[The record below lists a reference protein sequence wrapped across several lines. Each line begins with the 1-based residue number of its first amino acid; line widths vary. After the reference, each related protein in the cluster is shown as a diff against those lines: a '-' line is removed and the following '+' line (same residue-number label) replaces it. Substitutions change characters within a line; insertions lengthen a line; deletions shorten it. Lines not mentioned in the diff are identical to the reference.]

1 MVAGTR
7 PEARLPAQS
16 TGDGRPPAL
25 IYARGTVAPRGRPY
39 TPGMAFPDIQSFM
52 RLLEQ
57 RGELLRVTTPVS
69 RELEITEIADRMVKK
84 GGPALLFENVVGS
97 TYPVVIGLLGTKER
111 VALALGVN
119 DLDDLAAKV
128 RNLID
133 LSGGGSKLGLLSN
146 VTKLRDAMNLPPR
159 RVRNAPVQQVV
170 WRGDEVDLSRIP
182 VLKCWPLDG
191 GPFVTL
197 PLVITRDPETGERNM
212 GMYRVQV
219 MSRNTTGMH
228 WQRHKT
234 GTKHLEKAKRLGKKL
249 EVAVAI
255 GGDPALIYAATA
267 PLPPVPGL
275 DEFALAGYLRG
286 QRYPVTKGITVDL
299 DVPANAEF
307 ILEGYVDPAEDWV
320 VEGPFG
326 DHTGFYTLPDLYP
339 RFHVT
344 AVTMR
349 EQPVYPAT
357 IVGRPPMEDAYLIEA
372 SERLFLPAA
381 QLIIPEIVDYHMPP
395 AGVAH
400 NLVFV
405 SIKKSYPGQAY
416 KVANGLFGLGQMMFA
431 KVIVV
436 VDEHV
441 KVTDFEAVWREVTE
455 KAVPGRDTL
464 TTRGPIDVL
473 DHSSRGW
480 GYGGKLIID
489 ATTKRPEEVG
499 SAASSRDGQAGDLA
513 PETFTPHVSTD
524 LPPFDGVLAQRQTL
538 DGYWLVAL
546 HKTRPGQAQELA
558 AAFAAHPAAQ
568 GIRHLLI
575 CDDLTDVDDIQDVWW
590 TILNNIDAERDVS
603 VHGTLLAWDGARKL
617 PEEGFVRP
625 WPPKIT
631 MDQAVVNRVDAL
643 WHMYG
648 LPERWR

>member
-1 MVAGTR
+1 MVAPGN
-7 PEARLPAQS
+7 S
-16 TGDGRPPAL
+16 TP
-25 IYARGTVAPRGRPY
+25 GTVAPRFPAY
-39 TPGMAFPDIQSFM
+39 APAMAFPDIQSFM
-52 RLLEQ
+52 RLLED
-57 RGELLRVTTPVS
+57 RGELLRVSVPVS
-69 RELEITEIADRMVKK
+69 HDLEITEIADRLVKK
-84 GGPALLFENVVGS
+84 GGPALLFENVRGS
-97 TYPVVIGLLGTKER
+97 DFPVAIGLMGTRER
-111 VALALGVN
+111 TALALGVD

-128 RNLID
+128 RALID
-133 LSGGGSKLGLLSN
+133 LKGGGGKLGLLGN

-159 RVRNAPVQQVV
+159 RVRTGPVQEVV
-170 WRGDEVDLSRIP
+170 WRGDEVDLSRLPI
-182 VLKCWPLDG
+182 LKCWPLDG

-212 GMYRVQV
+212 GMYRMQV
-219 MSRNTTGMH
+219 MGKNTTGMH

-234 GTKHLEKAKRLGKKL
+234 GTRHLEKAKRLGQRL

-267 PLPPVPGL
+267 PLPPIPGL

-320 VEGPFG
+320 TEGPFG

-339 RFHVT
+339 LFHVT

-349 EQPVYPAT
+349 RSPVYPAT

-381 QLIIPEIVDYHMPP
+381 QLILPEIVDYHMPP

-405 SIKKSYPGQAY
+405 GIQKGYPGQAY

-436 VDEHV
+436 VDENV
-441 KVTDFEAVWREVTE
+441 PVNDFDAVWREVAVR
-455 KAVPGRDTL
+455 AVPGRDTL
-464 TTRGPIDVL
+464 TTRGPTDVL

-489 ATTKRPEEVG
+489 ATTKKPEETG
-499 SAASSRDGQAGDLA
+499 GAESSRDLQLDDPAHEEMFRPYA
-513 PETFTPHVSTD
+513 SAE
-524 LPPFDGVLAQRQTL
+524 LPNFEGVVAQRQTD

-546 HKTRPGQAQELA
+546 HKTRPGQAHELA
-558 AAFAAHPAAQ
+558 QAFAAHPAAE

-575 CDDLTDVDDIQDVWW
+575 CDEHTDVQNIQDVWW
-590 TILNNIDAERDVS
+590 TVLNNVDPERDV
-603 VHGTLLAWDGARKL
+603 VQFGALLAWDGARKL

-625 WPPKIT
+625 WPPKIE
-631 MDQAVVNRVDAL
+631 MDAAVADRVDAL
-643 WHMYG
+643 WPVYG

>member
-1 MVAGTR
+1 
-7 PEARLPAQS
+7 
-16 TGDGRPPAL
+16 
-25 IYARGTVAPRGRPY
+25 
-39 TPGMAFPDIQSFM
+39 MAFPDIQSFM

-57 RGELLRVTTPVS
+57 RGELLRVSVPVS
-69 RELEITEIADRMVKK
+69 SELEITEISDRLVKR
-84 GGPALLFENVVGS
+84 GGPAVLFEQVYGS
-97 TYPVVIGLLGTKER
+97 EFPVVMGLMGTRER
-111 VALALGVN
+111 TALALGVT

-128 RNLID
+128 RHLID
-133 LSGGGSKLGLLSN
+133 LKGSGGMLGMLGNLP
-146 VTKLRDAMNLPPR
+146 KLRDAMHLPPR
-159 RVRNAPVQQVV
+159 RVRTAPVQQVV

-212 GMYRVQV
+212 GMYRMQV
-219 MSRNTTGMH
+219 MGKSTTGMH

-234 GTKHLEKAKRLGKKL
+234 GTRHLEKARKRGERLP
-249 EVAVAI
+249 VAVAI

-267 PLPPVPGL
+267 PLPPIPGL

-286 QRYPVTKGITVDL
+286 QRYPVVRGLTVDL

-307 ILEGYVDPAEDWV
+307 ILEGYVDPQEDWV

-381 QLIIPEIVDYHMPP
+381 QLILPEIVDYHMPP

-400 NLVFV
+400 NLVVV
-405 SIKKSYPGQAY
+405 SIKKEFPGQAY

-436 VDEHV
+436 VDEGV
-441 KVTDFEAVWREVTE
+441 KVNDMPAVWREVAR
-455 KAVPGRDTL
+455 KGLPGRDTL
-464 TTRGPIDVL
+464 TTRGPIDAL

-480 GYGGKLIID
+480 GYGGKLILD

-499 SAASSRDGQAGDLA
+499 SGVSSRDGQAGDFSQEVFSA
-513 PETFTPHVSTD
+513 AVGND
-524 LPPFDGVLAQRQTL
+524 LPSFEGVLAQRQTP
-538 DGYWLVAL
+538 DGYWMVAL
-546 HKTRPGQAQELA
+546 HKTHAGQARDLA
-558 AAFAAHPAAQ
+558 AAFAAHPAAA
-568 GIRHLLI
+568 GMRHLLI
-575 CDDLTDVDDIQDVWW
+575 CDEQTNVTDTDDVWW
-590 TILNNIDAERDVS
+590 TILNNIDPERDV
-603 VHGTLLAWDGARKL
+603 VALPTPGGALLAWDGARKL

-625 WPPKIT
+625 WPPKIV
-631 MDQAVVNRVDAL
+631 MDQAVKDRVDAR
-643 WHMYG
+643 WHLYG
-648 LPERWR
+648 LPEQWR

>member
-1 MVAGTR
+1 
-7 PEARLPAQS
+7 
-16 TGDGRPPAL
+16 
-25 IYARGTVAPRGRPY
+25 
-39 TPGMAFPDIQSFM
+39 MAFPDLRSFM
-52 RLLEQ
+52 ELLES
-57 RGELLRVTTPVS
+57 RGELLRVDVPVS
-69 RELEITEIADRMVKK
+69 RDLEITEIADRLVKK
-84 GGPALLFENVVGS
+84 GGPAVLFENVVGS
-97 TYPVVIGLLGTKER
+97 DFPLVIGLVGTRER
-111 VALALGVN
+111 TALSLGVQ

-128 RNLID
+128 KALID
-133 LSGGGSKLGLLSN
+133 LKGSGGVAGLLGN
-146 VTKLRDAMNLPPR
+146 VTKLRDAAHLLPR
-159 RVRNAPVQQVV
+159 RVRSAPVQEVV
-170 WRGDEVDLSRIP
+170 WRGDEVDLDKLP

-197 PLVITRDPETGERNM
+197 PLVITKDPETGERNI
-212 GMYRVQV
+212 GMYRMQV
-219 MSRNTTGMH
+219 MDKTTTGMH

-234 GTKHLEKAKRLGKKL
+234 GTKHLEKAKRLGKRL

-267 PLPPVPGL
+267 PLPPIPGL
-275 DEFALAGYLRG
+275 DELALAGYLRG
-286 QRYPVTKGITVDL
+286 QRYPVVKGVTVDL

-307 ILEGYVDPAEDWV
+307 ILEGYVDPAEDWA

-344 AVTMR
+344 AITMR
-349 EQPVYPAT
+349 RDPVYPAT

-381 QLIIPEIVDYHMPP
+381 QLIIPEITDYHMPP

-400 NLVFV
+400 NLVV
-405 SIKKSYPGQAY
+405 VGIKKGYPGQAY

-436 VDEHV
+436 VDEDV
-441 KVTDFEAVWREVTE
+441 KVNDFAAVWREVAL

-489 ATTKRPEEVG
+489 ATTKRPEEIG
-499 SAASSRDGQAGDLA
+499 SAASSRDDQAGDVA
-513 PETFTPHVSTD
+513 QADAVGADAASGAFTPRAAAG
-524 LPPFDGVLAQRQTL
+524 LPTFGGVVAQRQTP

-546 HKTRPGQAQELA
+546 DKTRPGQARELA
-558 AAFAAHPAAQ
+558 AAFAAHPAAV
-568 GIRHLLI
+568 GVRHLLI
-575 CDDLTDVDDIQDVWW
+575 VDEHTDVNDLQDVWW
-590 TILNNIDAERDVS
+590 TILNNIDPERDVRQE
-603 VHGTLLAWDGARKL
+603 GELLAWDGARKL
-617 PEEGFVRP
+617 PEEGFVRE

-631 MDQAVVNRVDAL
+631 MSPEVVRRVDAL
-643 WHMYG
+643 WHVYG

>member
-1 MVAGTR
+1 
-7 PEARLPAQS
+7 
-16 TGDGRPPAL
+16 
-25 IYARGTVAPRGRPY
+25 
-39 TPGMAFPDIQSFM
+39 MAFPDLRSFM
-52 RLLEQ
+52 ELLES
-57 RGELLRVTTPVS
+57 RGELLRVDVPVS
-69 RELEITEIADRMVKK
+69 RDLEITEIADRLVKK
-84 GGPALLFENVVGS
+84 GGPAVLFENVVGS
-97 TYPVVIGLLGTKER
+97 DFPLVIGLVGTRER
-111 VALALGVN
+111 TALSLGVQ

-128 RNLID
+128 KALID
-133 LSGGGSKLGLLSN
+133 LKGSGGVAGLLGN
-146 VTKLRDAMNLPPR
+146 VTKLRDAAHLLPR
-159 RVRNAPVQQVV
+159 RVRSAPVQEVV
-170 WRGDEVDLSRIP
+170 WRGDEVDLDKLP

-197 PLVITRDPETGERNM
+197 PLVITKDPETGERNI
-212 GMYRVQV
+212 GMYRMQV
-219 MSRNTTGMH
+219 MDKTTTGMH

-234 GTKHLEKAKRLGKKL
+234 GTKHLEKARRLGKRL

-267 PLPPVPGL
+267 PLPPIPGL
-275 DEFALAGYLRG
+275 DELALAGYLRG
-286 QRYPVTKGITVDL
+286 QRYPVVKGVTVDL

-307 ILEGYVDPAEDWV
+307 VLEGYVDPAEDWA

-344 AVTMR
+344 AITMR
-349 EQPVYPAT
+349 RDPVYPAT

-381 QLIIPEIVDYHMPP
+381 QLIIPEITDYHMPP

-400 NLVFV
+400 NLVV
-405 SIKKSYPGQAY
+405 VGIKKGYPGQAY

-436 VDEHV
+436 VDEDV
-441 KVTDFEAVWREVTE
+441 KVNDFAAVWREVAL

-489 ATTKRPEEVG
+489 ATTKRPEEIG
-499 SAASSRDGQAGDLA
+499 SAASSRDDQAGDVA
-513 PETFTPHVSTD
+513 QADAVGADAASGAFTPRAAAG
-524 LPPFDGVLAQRQTL
+524 LPTFGGVVAQRQTP

-546 HKTRPGQAQELA
+546 DKTRPGQARELA
-558 AAFAAHPAAQ
+558 AAFAAHPAAV
-568 GIRHLLI
+568 GVRHLLI
-575 CDDLTDVDDIQDVWW
+575 VDEHTDVNDLQDVWW
-590 TILNNIDAERDVS
+590 TILNNIDPERDVRQE
-603 VHGTLLAWDGARKL
+603 GELLAWDGARKL
-617 PEEGFVRP
+617 PEEGFVRE

-631 MDQAVVNRVDAL
+631 MSPEVVRRVDAL
-643 WHMYG
+643 WHVYG